1 MAVRTF
7 ILSVLLAFLP
17 LIASSQIRIIPKEKL
32 MSVSQPEHSS
42 DSVSFDFETRHIVA
56 EQMNEDDA
64 PQIFRYRF
72 RNAGEDTLEVKR
84 LVSTCSCATAVC
96 TRNAVPP
103 GETAEVRVTYNP
115 KGHPG
120 RFERRIF
127 VYTVDDTAPAAVL
140 KLSVDVQKG
149 KDLSLEWPVQK
160 GNIRLRR
167 SEVRFQADTKAV
179 ESLRFVNLSGRPLR
193 LECEKAFLPEYLS
206 FDVVPE
212 VVEPDCEGVMR
223 ISYCPSSREPRKDVR
238 LILKGLGV
246 PPSQSVINIKIE

>member
-1 MAVRTF
+1 MNRRIL
-7 ILSVLLAFLP
+7 ILSLLAVMLP
-17 LIASSQIRIIPKEKL
+17 VSVSSQIRIVPQEKI
-32 MSVSQPEHSS
+32 MSVTHPRHSQ
-42 DSVSFDFETRHIVA
+42 DSATLSFDTRHIVA
-56 EQMNEDDA
+56 ERMNEDDV
-64 PQIFRYRF
+64 PRSFIYRF
-72 RNAGEDTLEVKR
+72 MNVGEDTLKIQR
-84 LVSTCSCATAVC
+84 LLSTCSCASAVC
-96 TRNAVPP
+96 TRNTVPP

-212 VVEPDCEGVMR
+212 VVGPDCEGVMR
-223 ISYCPSSREPRKDVR
+223 ISYSPSSREPRKDVR

>member
-1 MAVRTF
+1 MNRRIL
-7 ILSVLLAFLP
+7 ILSLLAVMLP
-17 LIASSQIRIIPKEKL
+17 VPVSSQIRIVPQEKI
-32 MSVSQPEHSS
+32 MSVTHPRHSQ
-42 DSVSFDFETRHIVA
+42 DSAMLSFDTRHIVA
-56 EQMNEDDA
+56 ERMNEDDV
-64 PQIFRYRF
+64 PRSFIYRF
-72 RNAGEDTLEVKR
+72 MNVGEDTLKIQR
-84 LVSTCSCATAVC
+84 LLSTCSCASAVC
-96 TRNAVPP
+96 TRNIVPP

-149 KDLSLEWPVQK
+149 KDLSMEWPVQK

-212 VVEPDCEGVMR
+212 VVGPDCEGVMR
-223 ISYCPSSREPRKDVR
+223 ISYSPSSREPRKDVR